1 MEVGVHP
8 VYAGSWETSR
18 MSTHVLAADIGA
30 THTRAAL
37 VGVDSGRVLARA
49 QVLTQAPDG
58 IEAATKRLGGLFE
71 DLVAGAEGVAAVA
84 AGVSSAGPLD
94 PRTGTY
100 RYPPNLPG
108 WHDRSMRPALAAR
121 LGVPVEIGHD
131 ATLAALA
138 ETRFGA
144 RRGASDLVYMT
155 VSSGIGAGIVAGGRA
170 VTGSRGGAGEV
181 GHIIV
186 NPGGRACGAGC
197 LGCLEGQSSG
207 LAIAAIAEE
216 RLGRALSA
224 SEVFT
229 LAKSRDEA
237 ADLARAIVLE
247 AIEYLGAGLAS
258 VLALLDPQAVILGG
272 GVARGLAEDWWP
284 EVLEA
289 TGRYAL
295 PRYAGVAPVEPT
307 TLGDDA
313 SLLGAAVWALEATDL
328 LG

>member
-1 MEVGVHP
+1 M
-8 VYAGSWETSR
+8 A
-18 MSTHVLAADIGA
+18 THVLAADIGA
-30 THTRAAL
+30 THMRAAL
-37 VGVDSGRVLARA
+37 VEVDSGQVLARA
-49 QVLTQAPDG
+49 QVLTLAADG
-58 IEAATKRLGGLFE
+58 IEAATDRLAGLLE
-71 DLVAGAEGVAAVA
+71 ALVEVAPSRPVA

-108 WHDRSMRPALAAR
+108 WHDRTMRPALAGR

-144 RRGASDLVYMT
+144 RRGASDLVYVT
-155 VSSGIGAGIVAGGRA
+155 VSTGIGAGIVAGGRA
-170 VTGSRGGAGEV
+170 VTGRGGGAGEV
-181 GHIIV
+181 GHAIV

-197 LGCLEGQSSG
+197 PGCLEGQSSG

-216 RLGRALSA
+216 RLGRPLTAH
-224 SEVFT
+224 EVFT
-229 LAKSRDEA
+229 RAKSGDEA
-237 ADLARAIVLE
+237 AREIVLE
-247 AIEYLGAGLAS
+247 AVDYLGAGLAS
-258 VLALLDPQAVILGG
+258 VLALLDPEAVILGG

-289 TGRYAL
+289 TGRFAL
-295 PRYAGVAPVEPT
+295 PRYEGVVPVELT

-313 SLLGAAVWALEATDL
+313 SLLGAAIWATSAGDS